1 MVESITIDGQ
11 TQLIGLIGW
20 PVAHSFSPAMH
31 NAAAADLGL
40 NTVYVPLAVHPQD
53 LQAAV
58 AGLPALGFRGVN
70 VTVPHK
76 QAVMPFLDTIEEGAK
91 HIGAVNTIVIN
102 CDLAKERG
110 PWQLSGT
117 NTDWL
122 GFLADLESL
131 QVTIERRDCLVLG
144 AGGSARAVVY
154 ALAQAGG
161 VIHLLARR
169 IAQAEQL
176 AADFSSVAEVN
187 VDSLSALAARA
198 AHLEAPLIINTTP
211 LGMSPDSASSVW
223 PDDLPFA
230 DGATVYDLVYNPA
243 NTRFMR
249 QAETAGC
256 QTSNGLGMLIQQG
269 ALAFELW
276 TGKKPDSAVMKE
288 ALQAAKG

>member
-1 MVESITIDGQ
+1 MNIDGK
-11 TQLIGLIGW
+11 TKLTGLIGW
-20 PVAHSFSPAMH
+20 PISHSFSPAMH
-31 NAAAADLGL
+31 NAAAAALRL
-40 NTVYVPLAVHPQD
+40 NYAYVPLAVRPRD
-53 LQAAV
+53 LRAAV
-58 AGLPALGFRGVN
+58 QGLPALGFKGVN

-76 QAVMPFLDTIEEGAK
+76 QAVMPLLDTIEEGAK
-91 HIGAVNTIVIN
+91 LIGAVNTIVIN
-102 CDLAKERG
+102 GDRAKEGG

-131 QVTIERRDCLVLG
+131 QVVVEQRDCLVLG

-176 AADFSSVAEVN
+176 AADFGSAADVK
-187 VDSLSALAARA
+187 VDSLAALAARA
-198 AHLEAPLIINTTP
+198 AHLEAPLIVNTTP
-211 LGMSPDSASSVW
+211 LGMTPNSASSVW
-223 PDDLPFA
+223 PDDVPLP
-230 DGATVYDLVYNPA
+230 DGATVYDLVYNPL

-249 QAETAGC
+249 QAEAAGC

-288 ALQAAKG
+288 ALPAAKG